1 MPVKQELDI
10 LHDLETAKFITS
22 SLRGLSALELK
33 RYRERFERNATFYT
47 ELQILY
53 YLVRQI
59 AKRRG
64 KQAVLPKTTGGVL
77 YVAFTSNKH
86 FYGSLNNDVMWEFLK
101 KTGTDDDCCII
112 GQTGSIFWK
121 KYGKKRK
128 LLEYI
133 TFAQD
138 TPTRQ
143 EMLDFLA
150 KVAQYAQV
158 FVFYPGF
165 VSVIKQQVQSLDITY
180 SEAPKEESPIMTLDY
195 ILEPEIA
202 GMSYFF
208 ETQVRLLL
216 FERMLLETQLSRV
229 AARLIKMDT
238 ADENAGAMIKKQ
250 RTKVNRAY
258 GALSNTRLLE
268 IFSSYLQW
276 KKHHR

>member
-1 MPVKQELDI
+1 MPIKQELDT
-10 LHDLETAKFITS
+10 LHDLQTAKFITS

-33 RYRERFERNATFYT
+33 RYRERFERNANFYT
-47 ELQILY
+47 ELQMLY

-64 KQAVLPKTTGGVL
+64 AETALHKTTKGSL

-101 KTGTDDDCCII
+101 KTGADDECCII
-112 GQTGSIFWK
+112 GQTGMTFWK
-121 KYGKKRK
+121 KYGKKRR

-133 TFAQD
+133 TFVQD
-138 TPTRQ
+138 TPTRE
-143 EMLDFLA
+143 EMFSFLKKTA
-150 KVAQYAQV
+150 RYAQV

-180 SEAPKEESPIMTLDY
+180 SEAPKGDSPIMTLDY

-202 GMSYFF
+202 GMSHFF

-229 AARLIKMDT
+229 AARLVKMDT
-238 ADENAGAMIKKQ
+238 ADENANVMIKKQ
-250 RTKVNRAY
+250 SMRVNRAY
-258 GALSNTRLLE
+258 GALSNARLLE
-268 IFSSYLQW
+268 IFTSYIQW
-276 KKHHR
+276 KKYR

>member
-1 MPVKQELDI
+1 MSVKQERATLY
-10 LHDLETAKFITS
+10 DLETAKFITS

-33 RYRERFERNATFYT
+33 RYRERFERNANFYT

-53 YLVRQI
+53 HLVRQI

-64 KQAVLPKTTGGVL
+64 KQTAIPKFAGGVL

-86 FYGSLNNDVMWEFLK
+86 FYGSLNNDVMWEFVK
-101 KTGTDDDCCII
+101 KTGTDDECYII
-112 GQTGSIFWK
+112 GQTGATFWK

-128 LLEYI
+128 SLEYI

-143 EMLDFLA
+143 EMLDFLKKA
-150 KVAQYAQV
+150 ARYSQV

-180 SEAPKEESPIMTLDY
+180 SEAPQEESPIMTLDY

-229 AARLIKMDT
+229 AARLVKMDT
-238 ADENAGAMIKKQ
+238 ADQNATAMIKKQ
-250 RTKVNRAY
+250 RTKVARGY
-258 GALSNTRLLE
+258 SALSDARLLE
-268 IFSSYLQW
+268 TFTSYLQW
-276 KKHHR
+276 KKHHV

>member
-1 MPVKQELDI
+1 MPVKQELDV

-33 RYRERFERNATFYT
+33 RYRERFERNANFYS
-47 ELQILY
+47 ELQMLY

-64 KQAVLPKTTGGVL
+64 RETTVPTISGGSL

-86 FYGSLNNDVMWEFLK
+86 FYGSLNNDVMHEFLK
-101 KTGTDDDCCII
+101 KTGADDECCII
-112 GQTGSIFWK
+112 GETGKTFWK

-138 TPTRQ
+138 APTRD
-143 EMLDFLA
+143 EMLSFLTRTA
-150 KVAQYAQV
+150 RYAQV

-180 SEAPKEESPIMTLDY
+180 SEAPKEDSPIMTFDY

-202 GMSYFF
+202 GMSHFF

-238 ADENAGAMIKKQ
+238 ADENASTMIKKQ
-250 RTKVNRAY
+250 RLKVNRAY
-258 GALSNTRLLE
+258 GALSNERLLE
-268 IFSSYLQW
+268 VFTSYLQW
-276 KKHHR
+276 KKHR